1 MIWKRESQ
9 SELLFMRHSFLYEI
23 KYILIISTM
32 KKRIISIL
40 RQHLLIIKKD
50 ELLLISKGLDY
61 SYFGESRIKVKVNWC
76 QLCLFCIS
84 LLSIK
89 KSENHSLLKQLL
101 TYIVFYTQYVIYELI
116 LTLIMEIVNNISKK
130 YFLNLYN

>member
-1 MIWKRESQ
+1 MKERVSKETFVH
-9 SELLFMRHSFLYEI
+9 EALFFVWNKIYFNHFNNEKEDYLYFE
-23 KYILIISTM
+23 TA
-32 KKRIISIL
+32 
-40 RQHLLIIKKD
+40 LLIIKKD

-101 TYIVFYTQYVIYELI
+101 IYIVFYTQYVIYELI
-116 LTLIMEIVNNISKK
+116 LTLIMKIVNNISKK

>member
-1 MIWKRESQ
+1 MKERVSKETFVH
-9 SELLFMRHSFLYEI
+9 EALFFVWNKIYFNHFNNEKEDYLYFE
-23 KYILIISTM
+23 TA
-32 KKRIISIL
+32 
-40 RQHLLIIKKD
+40 LLIIKKD

-116 LTLIMEIVNNISKK
+116 LTLIMKIVNNISKK